1 METSALNATNVEQAF
16 TLLVTSI
23 YQKKTPQQM
32 DSSLS
37 LPRKSTSLT
46 VSEDHSQ
53 TPTVPVTFDT
63 KVILEQP
70 IRPSK
75 NEKTSSQKK
84 NGCCV
89 IS

>member
-23 YQKKTPQQM
+23 YQKKTSKKM
-32 DSSLS
+32 DS
-37 LPRKSTSLT
+37 SLT

-53 TPTVPVTFDT
+53 TPTVPVVIDT
-63 KVILEQP
+63 KVILDQP

-75 NEKTSSQKK
+75 NEKTPSQKK

>member
-23 YQKKTPQQM
+23 YEKKTPQQM
-32 DSSLS
+32 DSSL
-37 LPRKSTSLT
+37 LTKSSSLT
-46 VSEDHSQ
+46 VSEDHSE
-53 TPTVPVTFDT
+53 TPTVPVAFDS
-63 KVILEQP
+63 KVILDQP

-75 NEKTSSQKK
+75 NEKTPSQKK

>member
-23 YQKKTPQQM
+23 YQKKTSQKM
-32 DSSLS
+32 DS
-37 LPRKSTSLT
+37 SLT

-53 TPTVPVTFDT
+53 TPTVPVAIDT
-63 KVILEQP
+63 KVILDEP

-75 NEKTSSQKK
+75 NEKTPSQKK